1 MRVSNNGVEGLPSL
15 IKVAREIRKN
25 SLQRQINV
33 LLQKD
38 NTDEAE
44 RLKKITEEYNLLRK
58 NTE

>member
-1 MRVSNNGVEGLPSL
+1 L